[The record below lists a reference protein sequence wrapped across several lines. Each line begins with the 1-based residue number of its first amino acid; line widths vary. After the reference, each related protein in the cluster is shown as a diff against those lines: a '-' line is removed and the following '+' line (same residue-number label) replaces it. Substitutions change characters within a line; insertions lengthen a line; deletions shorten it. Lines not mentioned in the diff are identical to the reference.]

1 MKILHLSDIHMGS
14 GFTHGRI
21 DPATGQNTRLHDFT
35 KSLARAIDRAISE
48 PVDLVLFGG
57 DAFPD
62 ATPAPY
68 IQQAFAAQ
76 FYRLVN
82 AKIPVILLVGNHDQH
97 AQGQGGA
104 SLSIYRSLGVPD
116 TIVGDTIGTHLVSTR
131 SGAIQIVT
139 LPWINRSTL
148 LTREIAE
155 NLSIPEVN
163 QLLLDRLQ
171 PCLENEIRQLDPD
184 LPTILLAHLMADNAT
199 LGAEKMLAVGRGFT
213 IPLAFLTRSCF
224 DYVALGHVHR
234 HQNLN
239 KSNDPPVVYPGSIER
254 VDFSE
259 EKEEK
264 GYILVSIEPCAG
276 AGEID
281 PKKFATNWEFCPLPV
296 RTFRTIKIDVSQSE
310 QPQAEILAAI
320 AKVDIDDVVVRL
332 IYQLS
337 PDRIER
343 VNTADIHAALSTAH
357 HYTIQA
363 ESISQLTKP
372 RLPELGCSVGDPLV
386 ALSTYL
392 DNRPD
397 LKEIATAMIAAA
409 EELMSGDGRVNSN
422 GDVLWGRHSQ
432 GVLLDLE
439 SAADLVTIDPVKP
452 SLNRSPVNGKADGQL
467 TLL

>member
-14 GFTHGRI
+14 GFVHGRI
-21 DPATGQNTRLHDFT
+21 DPETGQNTRLQDFV
-35 KSLARAIDRAISE
+35 KSLARSIDRALSE

-68 IQQAFAAQ
+68 IQQAFAAE
-76 FYRLVN
+76 FYRLVDAN
-82 AKIPVILLVGNHDQH
+82 IPVVLLVGNHDQH

-104 SLSIYRSLGVPD
+104 SLSIYRSLGVPG
-116 TIVGDTIGTHLVSTR
+116 TVVGDKIETHTINTR
-131 SGAIQIVT
+131 SGQIQIVT

-148 LTREIAE
+148 LTREVAD

-163 QLLLDRLQ
+163 QLLLEKLQ
-171 PCLENEIRQLDPD
+171 PCLEAEIRQLNPA

-199 LGAEKMLAVGRGFT
+199 LGAEKLLAVGRGFT
-213 IPLAFLTRSCF
+213 IPLAMLTRPCF

-239 KSNDPPVVYPGSIER
+239 KTNDPAVVYPGSIER

-264 GYILVSIEPCAG
+264 GYILISIEPTTQSTA
-276 AGEID
+276 
-281 PKKFATNWEFCPLPV
+281 KKFATTWEFCPLPV
-296 RTFRTIKIDVSQSE
+296 RTFRTIKIDVSKSE
-310 QPQAEILAAI
+310 QPQAEILKAI
-320 AKVDIDDVVVRL
+320 ERVEIEDVVVRL

-337 PDRIER
+337 PDRVELI
-343 VNTADIHAALSTAH
+343 NTAAIHQALSSSH

-363 ESISQLTKP
+363 ELSSQLSKP
-372 RLPELGCSVGDPLV
+372 RLPELGCTVGNPID

-392 DNRPD
+392 DHRPD
-397 LKEIATAMIAAA
+397 LKDIATEMIAAA
-409 EELMSGDGRVNSN
+409 EELMFEDKRSSAHRDR
-422 GDVLWGRHSQ
+422 
-432 GVLLDLE
+432 VLLEPE
-439 SAADLVTIDPVKP
+439 SSTDAISVHPTQLV
-452 SLNRSPVNGKADGQL
+452 GKASLKENREQIATTETTNGQL

>member
-14 GFTHGRI
+14 GFVHGRI
-21 DPATGQNTRLHDFT
+21 DPETGQNTRLQDFV
-35 KSLARAIDRAISE
+35 KSLSRSIDRALSE

-76 FYRLVN
+76 FYRLVDAN
-82 AKIPVILLVGNHDQH
+82 IPVVLLVGNHDQH

-104 SLSIYRSLGVPD
+104 SLSIYRSLGVPG
-116 TIVGDTIGTHLVSTR
+116 TIVGDSIGTHTINTR
-131 SGAIQIVT
+131 SGDIQIVT

-148 LTREIAE
+148 LTREIAD
-155 NLSIPEVN
+155 NLSILEVN
-163 QLLLDRLQ
+163 QLLLDKLQ
-171 PCLENEIRQLDPD
+171 PRLEGEIRQLNPE

-199 LGAEKMLAVGRGFT
+199 LGAEKLLAVGRGFT
-213 IPLAFLTRSCF
+213 IPLAFLTRPCF

-239 KSNDPPVVYPGSIER
+239 QTNDPAVVYPGSIER

-259 EKEEK
+259 EKEDK
-264 GYILVSIEPCAG
+264 GYVLVSILPKSVAGKQTQEPSTT
-276 AGEID
+276 
-281 PKKFATNWEFCPLPV
+281 KKFTTTWEFCTLPV
-296 RTFRTIKIDVSQSE
+296 RTFRTIKIDVSKSE
-310 QPQAEILAAI
+310 DPQTAILQAI
-320 AKVDIDDVVVRL
+320 DRVEIDDVVVRL

-337 PDRIER
+337 PDRVELI
-343 VNTADIHAALSTAH
+343 NTAAIHEALSTAH

-363 ESISQLTKP
+363 ELISQLRKP
-372 RLPELGCSVGDPLV
+372 RLPELGCSVGDPMV

-397 LKEIATAMIAAA
+397 LKDIATEMIAAA
-409 EELMSGDGRVNSN
+409 EELMSGDGRSSSHQ
-422 GDVLWGRHSQ
+422 DR
-432 GVLLDLE
+432 VLLDLE
-439 SAADLVTIDPVKP
+439 SSPDALTVHPLQSDVDQKIDQETTE
-452 SLNRSPVNGKADGQL
+452 GQL